1 VLRVLHVIT
10 GLSTGGAEMMLYKLL
25 SAWNSKRFLG
35 AVISMIPAGPLGQ
48 RIAALGIPVDSL
60 NMRRGVPDPLGVV
73 RLALKMRRFAPDVVQ
88 TWMYHSNLVGGLAA
102 MFAGRPPVIWGI
114 HNGTQDPHRSSASGV
129 WSVRIGAPLSRVL
142 PRKIICCSESA
153 RKIHRALGYAARKMC
168 VIPNGFD
175 LQQFKPAPEARRELR
190 AELGITTSACLAGLI
205 GRFDPQKDH
214 ATFVR
219 ASALLRDCRPDLHF
233 VLCGDGSSWNNN
245 ELSRWIVDAGMRE
258 RFHLIG
264 RRDDLPRIT
273 AGLDVSCLTSAY
285 GEAFPLVLGEAMACG
300 VPCVVTDVG
309 DCAMIVGETGIV
321 TAPGDAEGI
330 ARGVK
335 RILEMT
341 EDDRQRLGESAR
353 CRIQENFSLDRI
365 AKQYEALY
373 EETVHTSNAARP
385 SDQLLNCPE
394 TP

>member
-1 VLRVLHVIT
+1 MKPKANGKAQALKVLHVIT

-25 SAWNSKRFLG
+25 SAWNRKHFSG
-35 AVISMIPAGPLGQ
+35 AVVSMIPPGPVGV
-48 RIAALGIPVDSL
+48 RIAALGVPVDSL

-73 RLALKMRRFAPDVVQ
+73 RLAQKMRRFAPDVVQ

-114 HNGTQDPHRSSASGV
+114 HNGTQDPHRSSASGI
-129 WSVRIGAPLSRVL
+129 WSARIGAPLSRVL

-175 LQQFKPAPEARRELR
+175 LQQFKPAPEARHELR
-190 AELGITTSACLAGLI
+190 EQLGIATSACVAGLI

-214 ATFVR
+214 GTFVR
-219 ASALLRDCRPDLHF
+219 ASSLLRDRRPDLHF
-233 VLCGDGSSWNNN
+233 VLCGDGISWDNP
-245 ELSRWIVDAGMRE
+245 ELSRWIQDVGMRD
-258 RFHLIG
+258 RYHLLG
-264 RRDDLPRIT
+264 LRDDLPRVT
-273 AGLDVSCLTSAY
+273 AGLDVSCLSSAY

-309 DCAMIVGETGIV
+309 DCAMIVGETGVV
-321 TAPGDAEGI
+321 TAPGDPQGLASGI
-330 ARGVK
+330 G
-335 RILEMT
+335 RIL
-341 EDDRQRLGESAR
+341 DLRQDARQRLGESAR

-365 AKQYEALY
+365 TKLY
-373 EETVHTSNAARP
+373 ENLYQEAAGA
-385 SDQLLNCPE
+385 
-394 TP
+394 